1 MLYYNKEETNIGLI
15 EVPNEISLCIVCTG
29 CNLQCKDCH
38 SKHNWLY
45 NSGEK
50 LDSET
55 YVELLGRYKEKVSCI
70 TFMGGEWDNI
80 TLLLYLSLA
89 RGLGFKTA
97 LYTGQDLWNISYD
110 IISNLDYIKVGKF
123 IKEKGGLDNPNT
135 NQKMYKNI
143 DNTFEGLV
151 DITYMFQKGDS

>member
-1 MLYYNKEETNIGLI
+1 MIYYNKEETKVGLI

-29 CNLQCKDCH
+29 CTLHCKDCH

-55 YVELLGRYKEKVSCI
+55 YIELLKKYKEKVSCI
-70 TFMGGEWDNI
+70 TFMGGEWDSV

-89 RGLGFKTA
+89 RTLGFKTA

-110 IISNLDYIKVGKF
+110 VMSNLDYIKVGKF

-135 NQKMYKNI
+135 NQKMYKNLN
-143 DNTFEGLV
+143 NTFEELV
-151 DITYMFQKGDS
+151 DITYMFQKGDL